1 MKKIT
6 DDQGK
11 KHLLSVPITQPVT
24 KAEKAKLEG
33 KSKIAIKCSKISDQI
48 LAVIDEPVF
57 FENRKEEISTRV
69 FGTFGKTH
77 PKIERI
83 MAQGDFLVS
92 GKSMRFLRDVEFND
106 GMDGYRMTPE
116 QINKTIVERN
126 ADAVYAFQVRNP
138 LHNGHVLML
147 KAARADLLE
156 RGFKNPVLLLHPL
169 GGWCKDDD
177 VPLDFRMR

>member
-1 MKKIT
+1 
-6 DDQGK
+6 
-11 KHLLSVPITQPVT
+11 
-24 KAEKAKLEG
+24 
-33 KSKIAIKCSKISDQI
+33 
-48 LAVIDEPVF
+48 
-57 FENRKEEISTRV
+57 
-69 FGTFGKTH
+69 
-77 PKIERI
+77 

>member
-1 MKKIT
+1 
-6 DDQGK
+6 
-11 KHLLSVPITQPVT
+11 
-24 KAEKAKLEG
+24 
-33 KSKIAIKCSKISDQI
+33 
-48 LAVIDEPVF
+48 
-57 FENRKEEISTRV
+57 
-69 FGTFGKTH
+69 
-77 PKIERI
+77 

-106 GMDGYRMTPE
+106 GMDNYRMTPE
-116 QINKTIVERN
+116 QINKIIVERN

-147 KAARADLLE
+147 NAARADLLE